1 MLPSRV
7 WIALLALLCFAP
19 AAVGRYVFVL
29 PSSGAP
35 NQVQGFVAETGQSMG
50 TVTVPATP
58 LAAFSNYAGT
68 AAIII
73 TNSASTPVSYARIDT
88 SGQLGPEVV
97 NVSLSG
103 TQPRAWTLSP
113 SGAQLAIAAVP
124 DFNPA
129 IGTVFFLDP
138 NTGQFATPGLKQ
150 LSSTPLDV
158 AFSNDGTI
166 LAALTTS
173 GLSLLRTSDGELLHT
188 YPLPS
193 TIGNTAVISVG
204 PNGSFYVSGVSS
216 LYEFA
221 SRAPFQQF
229 GVSGTPA
236 YPGRLTFSPN
246 GRYALAADRRPGV
259 AGSYSV
265 IGFDLESRN
274 PLNDQGAGAPLNSIA
289 IPSGSASIPVA
300 ITSIQMINSQE
311 AIAYSAESGRMYVIS
326 YPSMT
331 LRDFVPAGGLP
342 LQGVT
347 GLGISGEIPDSRS
360 LWYNQSGTLTK
371 YSLSGVLSPPVA
383 SLAGRVFFS
392 TLPSPSGQP
401 VQTLLAYNANQPV
414 TGGQALGRP
423 IYVRA
428 LDSLGRWVANA
439 PVTISTS
446 GGTVSDAS
454 TSTNQLGYATATI
467 TAPSGGGSFTVT
479 FLIGGISTN
488 VVVGSGSSGGGGGGG
503 GGGGTPGGAGLV
515 MVSGHGGLRPI
526 QTLPIE
532 LKVRAVGSDGKPLA
546 GKAIQWA
553 STGGDQNVFLITD
566 YSGGASG
573 NVNITDADGYA
584 SVTGIMTAPFGGT
597 GLYEV
602 YRTYS
607 VTASS
612 DVGSF
617 TFTLVGYAP
626 PAPGIF
632 RGHPNSQVLKPED
645 SRNLRM
651 KLGETL
657 PDAIRISVTA
667 LSASIGVTTQAV
679 AGVGI
684 TLTGGN
690 TNPAVG
696 PVVFC
701 EGLTVLTNAEGI
713 ASCNLRAIGKTGST
727 TFGVDVGT
735 NYQTFGGFS
744 ITVDPGDPLAPE
756 ITGGNNQKAQP
767 GQEFSQTLTA
777 VIKDG
782 AGNPLPNVSVAW
794 EILTAGITITNPVN
808 TSDSSG
814 RVSARVIAGPNAGS
828 FQVRVRITGTEKVA
842 TYSLTIEN
850 VVTGFRKVSGDGQPT
865 VVINT
870 QFPSPLVVL
879 VFDQANQPVPNVQ
892 VNFAVTQGSAT
903 VSPAV
908 ATTNANGQASVT
920 VTAGSTAGPIQI
932 TATLQNFTPITWSL
946 NSRLPGP
953 VLTTQSFTNFATG
966 EVGVVPGSLVLIT
979 GPGIAPNIR
988 GERNANMLTAQLPYN
1003 IEGVTVEFRY
1013 AGQVEYAPMLR
1024 VANINGVETALVQ
1037 APYGLAGAA
1046 TTDVRVTSG
1055 GDITVTGVPV
1065 RPVGPGILE
1074 DTLGGTRA
1082 AIAIR
1087 SDGLRVTPSFP
1098 ARRGEVVR
1106 IYVIGLG
1113 QTTPQAD
1120 TNRVGSPDQK
1130 IRAAIAAGIDDKGVD
1145 VISAHLAENLIAVY
1159 EVIFRIPADAT
1170 VGNARPLG
1178 LVIEP
1183 TPGQQYYANG
1193 STIAISAQ

>member
-7 WIALLALLCFAP
+7 WTALLALLYFAP
-19 AAVGRYVFVL
+19 AALGRYVFVL

-58 LAAFSNYAGT
+58 LAAFSNYEGT

-73 TNSASTPVSYARIDT
+73 TNSAGTPVSYAPIDA
-88 SGQLGPEVV
+88 SGQLGPGVV
-97 NVSLSG
+97 NISLSG
-103 TQPRAWTLSP
+103 TQPRAWALSP
-113 SGAQLAIAAVP
+113 SGTQLAIAAVP

-129 IGTVFFLDP
+129 IGTIFFLDP

-150 LSSTPLDV
+150 LPSAPLDV
-158 AFSNDGTI
+158 AFSNDGNV
-166 LAALTTS
+166 LAALTTN
-173 GLSLLRTSDGELLHT
+173 GLLILRASDGELLHT
-188 YPLPS
+188 YPLAS

-236 YPGRLTFSPN
+236 YPGRLTFSPD

-265 IGFDLESRN
+265 IGFDLETRN
-274 PLNDQGAGAPLNSIA
+274 PLIDQGAGAPLNSIA
-289 IPSGSASIPVA
+289 IPSGSANIPVA

-311 AIAYSAESGRMYVIS
+311 AIAYSSENGRMYVIS

-331 LRDFVPAGGLP
+331 YREFVPAGGLP

-360 LWYNQSGTLTK
+360 LWYNQSGNLTK

-401 VQTLLAYNANQPV
+401 VQSLRAYNTNQPV
-414 TGGQALGRP
+414 TAGKVLDRP

-439 PVTISTS
+439 PVNITSS
-446 GGTVSDAS
+446 GGPVLEAS
-454 TSTNQLGYATATI
+454 TSTNHLGYAAASV

-479 FLIGGISTN
+479 FIIGGISTT
-488 VVVGSGSSGGGGGGG
+488 VVVGSGSSGGGGGGTP
-503 GGGGTPGGAGLV
+503 GTPGTSGLI

-546 GKAIQWA
+546 GKAIQWT
-553 STGGDQNVFLITD
+553 STGGDLNVFLITD

-597 GLYEV
+597 DLYEV
-602 YRTYS
+602 YRTYY
-607 VTASS
+607 VTATS
-612 DVGSF
+612 DVGST

-632 RGHPNSQVLKPED
+632 RGQPTSQLLKPEE

-667 LSASIGVTTQAV
+667 LSLTTQAV

-690 TNPAVG
+690 TNPAAG

-701 EGLTVLTNAEGI
+701 EGMTVLTDAAGI
-713 ASCNLRAIGKTGST
+713 ASCNLRAIGRTGT
-727 TFGVDVGT
+727 TSFSVDVGSE
-735 NYQTFGGFS
+735 YQTFTGFS
-744 ITVDPGDPLAPE
+744 ITVEAGEPAAPE

-767 GQEFSQTLTA
+767 GQEFAQTLTA

-782 AGNPLPNVSVAW
+782 AGNLLPNVAVSW
-794 EILTAGITITNPVN
+794 EIVTAGSLTLNNTVS

-814 RVSARVIAGPNAGS
+814 RVSTRVVAGPNAGTY
-828 FQVRVRITGTEKVA
+828 QVRVRIAGTEKLA

-850 VVTGFRKVSGDGQPT
+850 VVTGFRKVSGDNQPT

-870 QFPSPLVVL
+870 QFPSPLVVF
-879 VFDQANQPVPNVQ
+879 VFDQANQPAPNVQ
-892 VNFAVTQGSAT
+892 VAFTVTQGSAT

-908 ATTNANGQASVT
+908 ATTGADGQASVT
-920 VTAGSTAGPIQI
+920 VTAGSTAGPIQV

-979 GPGIAPNIR
+979 GPGIAPNVR
-988 GERNANMLTAQLPYN
+988 GERNANMLTAQLPYTL
-1003 IEGVTVEFRY
+1003 EGVTVEFRFS
-1013 AGQVEYAPMLR
+1013 GQVEYAPILR
-1024 VANINGVETALVQ
+1024 IANINGVETALVQ
-1037 APYGLAGAA
+1037 APYALAGAA

-1065 RPVGPGILE
+1065 SPVGPGILE

-1087 SDGLRVTPSFP
+1087 SDGLRVTPNFP

-1130 IRAAIAAGIDDKGVD
+1130 IRAAIAVGIDDKGVD